1 MKRTLSSILA
11 LLLVALLS
19 TGVMAKPD
27 NGHGWGNSNSNPKAE
42 NSQKLSAPGQQKQM
56 ESRSQEEKSLK
67 SEQKAIKQEQ
77 KTTRQE
83 EKVAK
88 QEQKAVKKSLQER
101 VKTSLREEYRFY
113 NSDNPDQRK
122 AVRFTDSQRHWG
134 AQCIE
139 EMAAIGLLRG
149 YPDGTFKPDQ
159 KLTQAEALSLAMR
172 VAAGDAARDASDEE
186 IATDEEQSK
195 LADVPAWV
203 RGDAD
208 KAAKKGIIKLN
219 RFHSA
224 VQASRVQVVVMIA
237 KALGLEPADTTNIPF
252 KDGLLISREDV
263 GYILVLYQEGIIS
276 GNPNGNFNPNSAI
289 TRAEMASI
297 LQRLLNKGEIISVS
311 LPATATVQQGKSIT
325 LQAVVKYSDGSS
337 DNNVKWSSSD
347 SNLATV
353 ENGVVTAAA
362 DKTGTLNIIATAS
375 RGESSKSA
383 TCEVT
388 VVEKLPV
395 IAASLKETGKV
406 GGHDGQVY
414 QEYIFEVD
422 TKQISLAQD
431 NVKSISLQKD
441 NADALQL
448 TPNTDSTLWFNV
460 QKPSGKYSLKVVD
473 KDDKNYEAILEWT
486 APVEVAAVATG
497 RSGEH
502 NGNSYSEYKLGDLDL
517 SSFTC
522 MFQIK
527 PDGQVSE
534 LTANSDSNLWFKTNA
549 QLTGQHIFLIKKS
562 NVWYSSTISI

>member
-172 VAAGDAARDASDEE
+172 VAADDAARDANDEE
-186 IATDEEQSK
+186 ISDEEQSK
-195 LADVPAWV
+195 LAGIPAWL

-237 KALGLEPADTTNIPF
+237 KALRLEPADTTNIPF

>member
-172 VAAGDAARDASDEE
+172 VAADDAARDANDEE
-186 IATDEEQSK
+186 ISDEEQSK
-195 LADVPAWV
+195 LAGIPAWL